1 MRLTKK
7 NKSVVLK
14 DKLTELK
21 KKGYKHVKITAYT
34 GSSFFYANKLSNETI
49 SDLRKL
55 DKYYRTKNEKNLVY
69 KKNKIKTTKSD
80 QERKELAIQ
89 IEALEKTIN
98 IPLLEREV
106 IEVYKGVSPDEPK
119 TKIIVIDGTEKGP
132 YWTIKEY
139 RRANYG
145 E

>member
-1 MRLTKK
+1 MTLRETLNKLIK
-7 NKSVVLK
+7 NR
-14 DKLTELK
+14 TN
-21 KKGYKHVKITAYT
+21 GVKINAQL
-34 GSSFFYANKLSNETI
+34 GSSFIYANKLSNETI
-49 SDLRKL
+49 GDLRKL
-55 DKYYRTKNEKNLVY
+55 DKYYRTKNERTLVY
-69 KKNKIKTTKSD
+69 KKNKIKITKSD

-89 IEALEKTIN
+89 IEALGRTIN

-119 TKIIVIDGTEKGP
+119 TKIVVIDGTEKGP